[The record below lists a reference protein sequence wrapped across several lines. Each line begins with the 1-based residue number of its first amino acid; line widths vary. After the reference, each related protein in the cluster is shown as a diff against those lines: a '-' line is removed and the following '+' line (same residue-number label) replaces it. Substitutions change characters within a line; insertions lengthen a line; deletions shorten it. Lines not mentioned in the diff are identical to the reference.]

1 MLLHHQLLAT
11 QEVLLLQDQED
22 HLAILLLQEVLH
34 LQDHPLAILL
44 LQEVHP
50 PPLQDM
56 LVPHLQLTN
65 KVPNPRHQD
74 IPDLLLQATILDN
87 LVLVLELDLQPI
99 PIILHSLSL
108 LTNLQLQEVSMDPT
122 RTAEV
127 DHPKDRAILVLHSDC
142 VVLVN

>member
-1 MLLHHQLLAT
+1 VLLHHQLLAT

-22 HLAILLLQEVLH
+22 H
-34 LQDHPLAILL
+34 LAILL

-87 LVLVLELDLQPI
+87 LVLVLDLQPI

-122 RTAEV
+122 PTAEV
-127 DHPKDRAILVLHSDC
+127 DLPKDRAILVLHSDC